1 MNFDRDEKHISAA
14 LNALDSEITTPDL
27 MTGIQ
32 NKMQETASPVRKRR
46 VLRPVLI
53 AAAIAALLGVT
64 AFAVSIGDFNWLLG
78 KANVPFGNVVEETYQ
93 SADSNGMQFSIIAKK
108 SYSDMSVLYVTLKD
122 TEGLGRVNKDTKIAF
137 RAKDGVQNCSSDLLY
152 FDSETGIAT
161 FQLRFGSKEGFDGQP
176 LKLEIEGI
184 SYGDRDVG
192 EIKTDIDLSGAVA
205 NGENIGE
212 PYEDRTQVPSEKLA
226 IGHLADIAGTNSAW
240 VSSIGVL
247 HGYLTVQVGQ
257 PSGLDMYL
265 NCNSLQPY
273 LRAPDGNVVE
283 PMPWG
288 SGFVRTKDMQNITDL
303 SQAAYS
309 FDEHY
314 FDVNTDDL
322 KGYTLCFKGSTRE
335 LLKGDWK
342 FDVDFGSIPEAIKTT
357 ADIKIDGVQ
366 MNDVTLT
373 LHPLGMTLTG
383 NKYANLVDA
392 VVETTHGDVEL
403 GRSYADFTDPNGN
416 YQYVWQAC
424 SAIDMDSVKAIRIG
438 DNRIEIH

>member
-1 MNFDRDEKHISAA
+1 MNFDRDEKRIS
-14 LNALDSEITTPDL
+14 NALDALSSEITIPDL
-27 MTGIQ
+27 ITDIRA
-32 NKMQETASPVRKRR
+32 KMQETASPTRKRR
-46 VLRPVLI
+46 VLRPVLV
-53 AAAIAALLGVT
+53 AAAIAALLGAT
-64 AFAVSIGDFNWLLG
+64 AFAVSVGDFNWLLG
-78 KANVPFGNVVEETYQ
+78 KAKVPFGSVVEETYQ
-93 SADSNGMQFSIIAKK
+93 SADSNGIQISIIAKK

-122 TEGLGRVNKDTKIAF
+122 TEGLGRVNEDTQIAF
-137 RAKDGVQNCSSDLLY
+137 KANEMVQNCSSDLLY

-161 FQLRFGSKEGFDGQP
+161 FQLRFGSKEGFDSQP

-184 SYGDRDVG
+184 GYSNRDVG
-192 EIKTDIDLSGAVA
+192 EIKTDIDLADAVA
-205 NGENIGE
+205 KGENIGE
-212 PYEDRTQVPSEKLA
+212 PYENSTQAPSESLT

-247 HGYLTVQVGQ
+247 HRYLTVQIGQ
-257 PSGLDMYL
+257 PSGLGMYL
-265 NCNSLQPY
+265 NYNNLRPY

-283 PMPWG
+283 PKPWG
-288 SGFVRTKDMQNITDL
+288 TGFVKTKDMQNIVEW
-303 SQAAYS
+303 SQAAYC
-309 FDEHY
+309 FNEYY
-314 FDVNTDDL
+314 FDVNADNL
-322 KGYTLCFKGSTRE
+322 EGYILCFKGSTRE

-342 FDVDFGSIPEAIKTT
+342 FEVDFDSVPEAIKTT

-416 YQYVWQAC
+416 YQYVWQAS
-424 SAIDMDSVKAIRIG
+424 SALDMDSVKAIRIG
-438 DNRIEIH
+438 DNRIKIH